1 MKKLLYTIA
10 FFTLSV
16 LFASCSSSE
25 INDMEPAQSLDF
37 TVTFQNVALS
47 NGNIYVVKDSKFY
60 ISSTQIAPTS
70 RSVTPVSKV
79 EYFVN
84 SKLRVRNVFAPFN
97 ASFDTRAMAAGS
109 HDLNL
114 SYEVMGNDNLTK
126 NATKKFTVVIVNS
139 ADELPAGT
147 TIGEAVYNFT
157 TTIR

>member
-1 MKKLLYTIA
+1 MRLKKYT
-10 FFTLSV
+10 
-16 LFASCSSSE
+16 
-25 INDMEPAQSLDF
+25 
-37 TVTFQNVALS
+37 
-47 NGNIYVVKDSKFY
+47 
-60 ISSTQIAPTS
+60 PTS

-139 ADELPAGT
+139 ADELPAGA

-157 TTIR
+157 TTVR